1 MIEHSPKS
9 QHANRVDEFR
19 RLHQS
24 GSPLLLPNAWDLAS
38 ARMLIASGYQA
49 IGTTSRGVAYAAG
62 KPDAAGKT
70 RDETLILAQDLA
82 GLDCLIT
89 VDVEAGFTNDQAD
102 VVDLAREL
110 ASIGVVG
117 INIEDGSPAGGLR
130 PTMETVGKIRAIKNA
145 VPDLFIN
152 ARTDSYWVTDGAGDL
167 GETLARAQ
175 AYAEA
180 GADGIFV
187 PSLGNLDAIT
197 QVTSTITAPL
207 NILHQAGGP
216 NVETL
221 AAAGVARISSGSF
234 LFRTAMAAIATTMAA
249 IKRGDQNYPWSTA
262 TDQELGNSGPSGS
275 RNNPT

>member
-89 VDVEAGFTNDQAD
+89 VDVEAGFTND
-102 VVDLAREL
+102 LSLIHISE
-110 ASIGVVG
+110 
-117 INIEDGSPAGGLR
+117 PTR
-130 PTMETVGKIRAIKNA
+130 P
-145 VPDLFIN
+145 
-152 ARTDSYWVTDGAGDL
+152 Y
-167 GETLARAQ
+167 
-175 AYAEA
+175 
-180 GADGIFV
+180 
-187 PSLGNLDAIT
+187 
-197 QVTSTITAPL
+197 
-207 NILHQAGGP
+207 
-216 NVETL
+216 
-221 AAAGVARISSGSF
+221 
-234 LFRTAMAAIATTMAA
+234 
-249 IKRGDQNYPWSTA
+249 
-262 TDQELGNSGPSGS
+262 
-275 RNNPT
+275 